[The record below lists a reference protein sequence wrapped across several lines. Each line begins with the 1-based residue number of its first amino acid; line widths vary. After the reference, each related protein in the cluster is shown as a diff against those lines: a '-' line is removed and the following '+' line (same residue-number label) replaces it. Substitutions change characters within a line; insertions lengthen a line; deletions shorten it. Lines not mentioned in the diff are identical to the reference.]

1 MKKIL
6 WLSLMVVII
15 DQLIKII
22 ISKTII
28 VNESVKLINNFFLIT
43 NVRNIGAAFSMLSG
57 NRIFLIL
64 ISFLALIII
73 YIFCIKEKKL
83 KKIEIL
89 IYILLIGGI
98 IGNLVDRIIHGYVI
112 DYLEFKI
119 MNYNAP
125 IFNFADICI
134 VIGCLL
140 LGLVTIKEEI
150 KCKSLK

>member
-28 VNESVKLINNFFLIT
+28 INESITLINNFFLIT